1 LTSRHTGVRLRSV
14 NGGGKIYHGGFP
26 DPPLWQDYFPSQ
38 QNNKPDDPM
47 PPNRPINGIPN
58 TAQFDW
64 GPVDAP
70 ATATARKSFTTTTK
84 TSSNGP
90 TSPATPNTPT
100 SKSNSQNGSPR
111 PISLHHSTFCILS
124 SEFSLLTPTP
134 PHISPTCPTGP
145 TCPICPTPL
154 HITSDSTIHPPPAPV
169 NKPRP

>member
-134 PHISPTCPTGP
+134 PRPILVRPVQLVQPVRFVRPLSISPQ
-145 TCPICPTPL
+145 TPP
-154 HITSDSTIHPPPAPV
+154 STHPP
-169 NKPRP
+169 RP